1 MKQCVHFV
9 AALILFVCAFEASAG
24 EGDGGAKAQKP
35 AKEPVAAETGLNCK
49 DAQAIRD
56 FKDAAMRRLV
66 GSDQFGQKE
75 AQHWAGVLCGK
86 AAINAG
92 FNIPLPPPPEAL
104 EVSPNCP
111 AGWEVKKCAERSA
124 KEYFSRYLPIS
135 YRQALKLGWDTWS
148 AVPAATPVKR
158 LKINKALSY

>member
-1 MKQCVHFV
+1 MKKYVSSVPAF
-9 AALILFVCAFEASAG
+9 ILFACSLGASAG
-24 EGDGGAKAQKP
+24 EGAGVAKAQKP
-35 AKEPVAAETGLNCK
+35 PKESVSAETGLNCK

-66 GSDQFGQKE
+66 GSDRFGQKQ
-75 AQHWAGVLCGK
+75 AQHWAEVLCGK
-86 AAINAG
+86 AAISAG

-111 AGWEVKKCAERSA
+111 VGWEVKKCAERSA

-135 YRQALKLGWDTWS
+135 YRQALRLGWDGWS
-148 AVPAATPVKR
+148 KAPAATPVKR
-158 LKINKALSY
+158 LKMKKMV